1 MGEPRVRAGIAGIF
15 STIAAHRRAARSGQC
30 SAYPTPNRRDA
41 QLCLIAT
48 NDRTQRPALPRGPSS
63 SCGSTATRPWSAS
76 IPAGHAAR
84 GTSPRTR
91 RPEPSGGTR
100 ARRNP
105 RSCAARR
112 SRHVVALTDTEFF
125 DLSGCAIIVRFAP
138 TLRAFAAYPPSLRSV
153 RYSTIPTLR
162 HSRSQSIS
170 SAGRQRKTV
179 DRERNEDDERSRERR
194 AGRRVRSARRPNGPP
209 AMRRVPVTMASID
222 TITTRIDRED
232 DSRSYARLENRTAD
246 LDRYARSGY
255 TLSSTVT
262 VASGECTIII
272 DTLTK
277 TD

>member
-1 MGEPRVRAGIAGIF
+1 MHGWIGFAITVVFLVLAFALGFRPVFRLLVLLPAVARANGFLQGAF
-15 STIAAHRRAARSGQC
+15 HFCARSG
-30 SAYPTPNRRDA
+30 
-41 QLCLIAT
+41 
-48 NDRTQRPALPRGPSS
+48 TQRLFNF
-63 SCGSTATRPWSAS
+63 

-91 RPEPSGGTR
+91 RPERGGGKR
-100 ARRNP
+100 ARQKP

-112 SRHVVALTDTEFF
+112 SSHVVALTDTEFF
-125 DLSGCAIIVRFAP
+125 DLSGRPIIGRSAP
-138 TLRAFAAYPPSLRSV
+138 TFRAFAAYPPSLRSV
-153 RYSTIPTLR
+153 RYSTVPTLR

-209 AMRRVPVTMASID
+209 AMRQLPVTMASID
-222 TITTRIDRED
+222 
-232 DSRSYARLENRTAD
+232 
-246 LDRYARSGY
+246 
-255 TLSSTVT
+255 
-262 VASGECTIII
+262 TIII